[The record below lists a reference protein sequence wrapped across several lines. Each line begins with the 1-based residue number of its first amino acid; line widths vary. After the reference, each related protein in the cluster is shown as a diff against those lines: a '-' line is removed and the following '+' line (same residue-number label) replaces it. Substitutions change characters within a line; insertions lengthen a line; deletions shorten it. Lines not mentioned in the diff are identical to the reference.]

1 MAHRMILSTLLLLAC
16 STPYVA
22 PPEPSWLGL
31 AAENG
36 RSPGEDAAD
45 GVDSAT
51 MDSGDIADSAGDTDE
66 EEMPAEAFT
75 PPCVT
80 YGSTLQT
87 GTVGDASL
95 NEISGVAA
103 SWRNPGA
110 LWVMEDHAAPNEVYA
125 IDAEGNVVARVVLE
139 GVVNNDWED
148 LAVGVCGDTT
158 CLFVGDI
165 GDNEWDRPWHGV
177 LRFEEPDLSGEG
189 AEDLT
194 ITPDIFPYVFP
205 NDGHWDSEALAIQ
218 PNGLPVL
225 FTKEYDTEASTA
237 YSFPVLDAAQTV
249 TLDERGRFETGT
261 TGEGGGAATTAAD
274 LWPDGTRLILRTYAH
289 IWEFTL
295 TDGGL
300 DDLEDAARVELFTG
314 AERQGEAIGY
324 DPFSRAYYTLSED
337 VNPPVFR
344 TDCSE

>member
-1 MAHRMILSTLLLLAC
+1 MG
-16 STPYVA
+16 
-22 PPEPSWLGL
+22 LGEEAEAGNPTGDTAEGAGDGADTSDT
-31 AAENG
+31 AA
-36 RSPGEDAAD
+36 AL
-45 GVDSAT
+45 DSA
-51 MDSGDIADSAGDTDE
+51 DTDE
-66 EEMPAEAFT
+66 EETPADAFT

-80 YGSTLQT
+80 YGTTLQT

-110 LWVMEDHAAPNEVYA
+110 LWVMEDHAGPNEVHA
-125 IDAEGNVVARVVLE
+125 IDAAGNVVARLVLE
-139 GVVNNDWED
+139 GVDNNDWED
-148 LAVGVCGDTT
+148 LAVGVCGETT

-165 GDNEWDRPWHGV
+165 GDNDHDRPWHGV
-177 LRFEEPDLSGEG
+177 LRLEEPDLSGEG
-189 AEDLT
+189 VEDLT

-205 NDGHWDSEALAIQ
+205 DAGTWDSEALAIQ

-237 YSFPVLDAAQTV
+237 YSFPSLDAAQTV
-249 TLDERGRFETGT
+249 TLDERGRFETGSA
-261 TGEGGGAATTAAD
+261 GEGGGAATTAAD

-300 DDLEDAARVELFTG
+300 DDLEDAARVELYTG

-324 DPFSRAYYTLSED
+324 DPYARAYYTLSED